1 MVCSYKHV
9 IKVFSML
16 FEQQRLPNTN
26 DTTSG
31 KDKKGGS
38 KPEIGNSNKYDYI
51 FQEGKLGL
59 AFSSSVGGKGVEIS
73 KIDDNSQIGKSKDA
87 AIGDKIYSINKKVVV
102 DWTKSLIM
110 QELKNSKRPMVVAFE
125 KKQTIAEKK
134 KINMDNA
141 KDEKAAAT
149 AGNIIAKYTPIDAE
163 DAKIRKLWDKMDA
176 DQSGTLNHAEL
187 KEGFKM
193 LGKDLSKDQVTTL
206 QAGLDKDKSGS
217 VNYLEFKAFFQRQIG
232 SGKKKT
238 KDDAKADEPRTGVQT
253 NENTDNT
260 VPNLIEIHVTKGS
273 LGIQL
278 NKIPGRK
285 TSLLI
290 KKIDPNGPLKD
301 KKNLKLGYVLYSVN
315 DEQCYEKTSMECM
328 RQLKSAGRPIKLK
341 FCPLKS
347 LPTTPRK

>member
-1 MVCSYKHV
+1 
-9 IKVFSML
+9 
-16 FEQQRLPNTN
+16 
-26 DTTSG
+26 
-31 KDKKGGS
+31 
-38 KPEIGNSNKYDYI
+38 
-51 FQEGKLGL
+51 
-59 AFSSSVGGKGVEIS
+59 
-73 KIDDNSQIGKSKDA
+73 
-87 AIGDKIYSINKKVVV
+87 
-102 DWTKSLIM
+102 
-110 QELKNSKRPMVVAFE
+110 MVVAFE

-141 KDEKAAAT
+141 KDEKPAAT

-193 LGKDLSKDQVTTL
+193 LGKDLSKDQVATL

>member
-1 MVCSYKHV
+1 M
-9 IKVFSML
+9 
-16 FEQQRLPNTN
+16 
-26 DTTSG
+26 
-31 KDKKGGS
+31 
-38 KPEIGNSNKYDYI
+38 
-51 FQEGKLGL
+51 
-59 AFSSSVGGKGVEIS
+59 
-73 KIDDNSQIGKSKDA
+73 
-87 AIGDKIYSINKKVVV
+87 
-102 DWTKSLIM
+102 
-110 QELKNSKRPMVVAFE
+110 
-125 KKQTIAEKK
+125 
-134 KINMDNA
+134 
-141 KDEKAAAT
+141 
-149 AGNIIAKYTPIDAE
+149 
-163 DAKIRKLWDKMDA
+163 
-176 DQSGTLNHAEL
+176 
-187 KEGFKM
+187 
-193 LGKDLSKDQVTTL
+193 
-206 QAGLDKDKSGS
+206 
-217 VNYLEFKAFFQRQIG
+217 
-232 SGKKKT
+232 
-238 KDDAKADEPRTGVQT
+238 QT